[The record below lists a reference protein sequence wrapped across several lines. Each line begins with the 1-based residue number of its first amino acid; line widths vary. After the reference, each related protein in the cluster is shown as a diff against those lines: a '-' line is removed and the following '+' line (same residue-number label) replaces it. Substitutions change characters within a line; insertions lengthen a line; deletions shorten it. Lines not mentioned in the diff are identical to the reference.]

1 MSGAEGGDGSGLDG
15 ADIDAQ
21 ASVLMQRG
29 IRLMAEDGP
38 GSASEALGCF
48 DQALELRSGL
58 PLDESPPLRYG
69 TAACWLNRADALMRL
84 GGPPQVAE
92 AVRSCDQAIAL
103 LVTLPLGE
111 DPRFPRRLSMAHHNR
126 GLFLQ
131 VDGRRPVNEAIASFD
146 QALAVLEGKH
156 AEGLADRQYLGAVVS
171 MNLASLLAGLGA
183 PEFDARAQAAAMH
196 AIASVADLERED
208 LAAAEV
214 GLKARHAL
222 CRTCAGRLA
231 TVQPGAQDMPD
242 DVHQATDAVDDGLA
256 LVRFWEQKGVARFR
270 NVACDLFRFG
280 SRVYLMY
287 QPQFLQEFLDENL
300 DPAASS
306 AAYVQDGDIRAAA
319 QEIVDLH
326 ARIYT

>member
-1 MSGAEGGDGSGLDG
+1 MSGAGGPGLDG

-58 PLDESPPLRYG
+58 PLDESPPWRYG

-156 AEGLADRQYLGAVVS
+156 AEGLADRQYLR
-171 MNLASLLAGLGA
+171 
-183 PEFDARAQAAAMH
+183 ARSSGGSKAM
-196 AIASVADLERED
+196 
-208 LAAAEV
+208 
-214 GLKARHAL
+214 
-222 CRTCAGRLA
+222 
-231 TVQPGAQDMPD
+231 
-242 DVHQATDAVDDGLA
+242 
-256 LVRFWEQKGVARFR
+256 
-270 NVACDLFRFG
+270 
-280 SRVYLMY
+280 
-287 QPQFLQEFLDENL
+287 
-300 DPAASS
+300 
-306 AAYVQDGDIRAAA
+306 
-319 QEIVDLH
+319 
-326 ARIYT
+326 